1 MEPNSSRLTGLQ
13 NNVQKSLSPILNS
26 GWPRILYVSTV
37 SNSLWGF
44 LGPLAA
50 HFRSLGWRV
59 DGMARGATD
68 CQRCRPAF
76 DHLWEAP
83 WSRNPFDA
91 RNMLVAPNLIREI
104 VDAERYH
111 IVHVHTPVAAF
122 VTRFAL
128 RRHAPATPAVIYTAH
143 GFHFHP
149 LGDPVRN
156 TIFRSLEKIAG
167 RWTDHLVVINQTD
180 YRAALSA
187 HIAPSSKVWHIAGI
201 GIDTTAYS
209 SANVSERDVARVREE
224 MGAGATEQVL
234 LMLAEFNP
242 GKRHHD
248 ALHAFAAAKRPGV
261 HLALAGV
268 GPTLE
273 PMRALASKL
282 GIANQVHFLGM
293 RHDVPAL
300 IRASAAVLL
309 PSEREGL
316 SRSVM
321 EALSLEVPVLG
332 SRIRGIEDLVG
343 DDAGVLFQPGDIPA
357 FSRAIG
363 WILDHPEEARRMGH
377 RGRERMKFFELER
390 VRQAHRKLYNLA
402 MEKACDPIES

>member
-1 MEPNSSRLTGLQ
+1 MERNFFPPTDLQ
-13 NNVQKSLSPILNS
+13 NNVYNSPLPTPDS
-26 GWPRILYVSTV
+26 GWPRILYVATV

-68 CQRCRPAF
+68 CQRCRPMF

-83 WSRNPFDA
+83 WSRNPLDA
-91 RNMLVAPNLIREI
+91 RNMLVAPNFIRDI
-104 VDAERYH
+104 VGAERYH

-128 RRHAPATPAVIYTAH
+128 RHRRPASPAVIYTAH

-149 LGDPVRN
+149 LGNPVRN

-180 YRAALSA
+180 YRAALAA
-187 HIAPSSKVWHIAGI
+187 HITPSANVWHIAGI

-209 SANVSERDVARVREE
+209 AGNVSARDVARVREE
-224 MGAGATEQVL
+224 LGARLTDQVL

-242 GKRHHD
+242 GKRHSD
-248 ALHAFAAAKRPGV
+248 ALHAFAAARRPGV
-261 HLALAGV
+261 HLALAGI

-273 PMRALASKL
+273 PMRVLASKL
-282 GIANQVHFLGM
+282 GIADQVRFLGM

-300 IRASAAVLL
+300 IRASSAVLL

-343 DDAGVLFQPGDIPA
+343 DDAGILFRPGDIPA

-402 MEKACDPIES
+402 LETSCDPSES